1 MRSHL
6 FTGKRGM
13 FKSYWHNED
22 SREKNNGHT
31 WAEYIPYTNVLWLK
45 YIFGWLRH
53 QYLKGLCLEDQSD
66 LWFNIPG
73 MSDLNKRFDL
83 RTKKG
88 FDSATE
94 VLVFAV
100 DQGWITNEQ
109 IEESGFD
116 TTVLSEESIVAE

>member
-1 MRSHL
+1 
-6 FTGKRGM
+6 M

-22 SREKNNGHT
+22 SREKNNSHT

-53 QYLKGLCLEDQSD
+53 HYLKGLCLEDQSD

-73 MSDLNKRFDL
+73 MSELNKRFDL

-100 DQGWITNEQ
+100 DQGWITNDQ

-116 TTVLSEESIVAE
+116 TTVLSEESIVLE